1 MRADM
6 IRGAILIVI
15 LAVIAG
21 CASPRETTVLPPT
34 AEEVEAVVPIVTTP
48 LPGVDS
54 LVVAEVAV
62 SFDSTFVAAPAE
74 QMAAEQYLG
83 GRQIQIRLDS
93 LLRHEH
99 GSGPLSA
106 SSDSDSAADSTTIE
120 RAGRTVVAAVQAQSR
135 QDSAQ
140 ALALL
145 DEAQRLYE
153 AALQHN
159 PFHEDARFQL
169 SRIYRILAQRYQL
182 QHQWESTLRTLR
194 GLLELNADQHV
205 LWADLAVVLDTLQDY
220 EASGLAWLQA
230 ATVALDDARLAFTSE
245 PPPSDSLTLFGYY
258 QRAYSVFV
266 KGRNG
271 PGVRQAISEAIQY
284 ATDSTQSIYATREQ
298 EWALWDGHNFEH
310 RLSYDSLLTLAGDQP
325 QHARDGLAALTRR
338 LETIPARLEA
348 NYNAAVLTWQLE
360 EYDVALDTLKRLWDQ
375 TRVAGLM
382 PYEAFPEH
390 LVDTY
395 ASMLFQRGMQH
406 RRAGA
411 SAVAFTYL
419 LMVTE
424 LDSRY
429 IGRAYI
435 EALKLTRSNPRQ
447 ARQLEPRIEQVFDS
461 LSPDEKRSYLSLM
474 GNLYRRL
481 GDNDT
486 AQAFLTRYRRMSR

>member
-1 MRADM
+1 M
-6 IRGAILIVI
+6 IRGVFLIFSLTV
-15 LAVIAG
+15 AVG
-21 CASPRETTVLPPT
+21 CTSSRETTVLPPT
-34 AEEVEAVVPIVTTP
+34 VEEAEVVPIVKTP

-54 LVVAEVAV
+54 LVVAEVAA
-62 SFDSTFVAAPAE
+62 SFDSTFVAASAE
-74 QMAAEQYLG
+74 RMADERYLD

-93 LLRHEH
+93 LLRREH

-106 SSDSDSAADSTTIE
+106 SSDSDSAADSTTME

-153 AALQHN
+153 GALQHN

-205 LWADLAVVLDTLQDY
+205 LWADMAVVLDTLQDY
-220 EASGLAWLQA
+220 ETSGLAWLQA
-230 ATVALDDARLAFTSE
+230 ANVALDDSRLAFASE

-271 PGVRQAISEAIQY
+271 PGVRQSISEAIKY

-298 EWALWDGHNFEH
+298 AWALWDGHNFEN
-310 RLSYDSLLTLAGDQP
+310 RLSYDSLLTLAGDHP
-325 QHARDGLAALTRR
+325 QRARDGLYALVNR
-338 LETIPARLEA
+338 LETSPALLEA

-360 EYDVALDTLKRLWDQ
+360 EYDQALDTLQWLWDQ
-375 TRVAGLM
+375 TRAAELM

-390 LVDTY
+390 LQETY
-395 ASMLFQRGMQH
+395 ASTLYQRGMQH

-419 LMVTE
+419 IMVTE

-429 IGRAYI
+429 IGPAYI

-447 ARQLEPRIEQVFDS
+447 ARQLEPKIEQVFDM
-461 LSPDEKRSYLSLM
+461 LTHDEQRSYLSLM

-481 GDNDT
+481 GDNNA
-486 AQAFLTRYRRMSR
+486 AQIFLTRYRSVPQ